1 MNTPVNFILPLPF
14 LSTSF
19 VGVYVFYRRGDGS
32 EGSRPL
38 YMSECSPQASSW
50 SRTAPKPFWLA
61 SAATIQ
67 GLFGS

>member
-1 MNTPVNFILPLPF
+1 MNTPVTFNLPLPF

-38 YMSECSPQASSW
+38 YMIECSPQMSSKSEVFEF
-50 SRTAPKPFWLA
+50 SRGVEAPY
-61 SAATIQ
+61 
-67 GLFGS
+67 